1 MNEKINC
8 IETNLPARSFAVIGH
23 PIGHTMSP
31 FIHNKLF
38 ALSNGCGAVSYHA
51 LDISPEE
58 LESSMPRLREFSGF
72 NITIPHKQAIIP
84 HLDNLDAKA
93 AFFHSVNTVKNENG
107 RLTGYT
113 TDGAGFTKAF
123 CF

>member
-51 LDISPEE
+51 LDISPGGTRIFHA
-58 LESSMPRLREFSGF
+58 PPSGVF
-72 NITIPHKQAIIP
+72 R
-84 HLDNLDAKA
+84 
-93 AFFHSVNTVKNENG
+93 V
-107 RLTGYT
+107 
-113 TDGAGFTKAF
+113 
-123 CF
+123 

>member
-38 ALSNGCGAVSYHA
+38 ALSNGCGTVSYHA

-72 NITIPHKQAIIP
+72 NITIPP
-84 HLDNLDAKA
+84 
-93 AFFHSVNTVKNENG
+93 
-107 RLTGYT
+107 
-113 TDGAGFTKAF
+113 
-123 CF
+123 